1 MEYCIIVS
9 AELSVKFI
17 YYTGQ
22 YKMSK
27 CFVKNFICNWLVFL
41 LVCFCTGIA
50 KDVSSAEPV
59 QKQQIVR
66 VAFPQA
72 VRLSETH
79 EDGSRS
85 GIIYEWLM
93 EIAKYT
99 HWQYEFITY
108 NDASH
113 MLMELYHPSYDIMG
127 GMLKLPELLD
137 EMEKVWYYPDHLM
150 GFSYSVLLYNKDDV
164 RIKSFDV
171 KTLNNKS
178 IGVFSGA
185 KTKISRLQNILK
197 FNGLNC
203 KLVYY
208 DSSKTYEKG
217 LENKEVDLLL
227 ASDAYIKDDYNI
239 ALRFPSEPT
248 YIVAKRSD
256 PVLFRQLNEAI
267 KQIYEVNPN
276 FGEELFQKYFPARY
290 ENSTNFTAS
299 ELRFVKE
306 SPDIKVATVFKD
318 NYPFYYD
325 VNNQTKGIV
334 PEIFKLFSQKTGLK
348 FDFVE
353 AKSYSNAIDMVK
365 AGQADLFGDFLS
377 YSVIENFDDLITT
390 KNYLSLNSIVLRN
403 KDISLADEDLTE
415 AAVRGVE
422 HSHTIEHGAVK
433 TFSGYSEC
441 LAAVNSGKADYTVMP
456 IAVLEHLYMQD
467 YYANIVPVVDKSKL
481 YLSIAMNK
489 NIDKNL
495 YTVLSKGIVNM
506 SEDQLNTVIS
516 NSTLSVEARSI
527 SIKSLFYSNPV
538 LSAVVIASFVILLG
552 VIFLM
557 HTWFKMQNKI
567 AYTKLKRIEEL
578 SKVRSEFLSRMSH
591 EIRTP
596 LNAIIGLTNLMKLSG
611 TINSSAQKNV
621 AKIDSSAKFLL
632 SLVNDVLDMSK
643 IESAKMQIESKPLA
657 MDNMLKQLQNIF
669 QPMAESKNI
678 SLQFHCDLIHKY
690 FYGDEL
696 RLKQILTNLLSNAYK
711 FTENGG
717 TITVT
722 VAEKVTENDNSE
734 VFFSVR
740 DTGVGIPE
748 SDMERIFGSF
758 EQVLSKS
765 RNNQQGTGL
774 GLTISKSLVQLM
786 GGVLKVQSEVGAGS
800 EFFFILTLP
809 VYNGEITEEL
819 EDTTLPQEHDLL
831 QGKSIL
837 LAEDNALN
845 AEIAVALLEMQGV
858 IVECVENGQQAVERF
873 ASQPLG
879 AYDLILMDLQMPV
892 KNGLEAAME
901 IRALDR
907 ADAQKIPIIAMT
919 ANTMQEDREKA
930 RGVGMNGF
938 IPKPFDVEQLYK
950 SVECFFTEK
959 K

>member
-1 MEYCIIVS
+1 
-9 AELSVKFI
+9 
-17 YYTGQ
+17 
-22 YKMSK
+22 
-27 CFVKNFICNWLVFL
+27 
-41 LVCFCTGIA
+41 
-50 KDVSSAEPV
+50 
-59 QKQQIVR
+59 
-66 VAFPQA
+66 
-72 VRLSETH
+72 
-79 EDGSRS
+79 
-85 GIIYEWLM
+85 
-93 EIAKYT
+93 
-99 HWQYEFITY
+99 
-108 NDASH
+108 
-113 MLMELYHPSYDIMG
+113 
-127 GMLKLPELLD
+127 
-137 EMEKVWYYPDHLM
+137 
-150 GFSYSVLLYNKDDV
+150 
-164 RIKSFDV
+164 
-171 KTLNNKS
+171 
-178 IGVFSGA
+178 
-185 KTKISRLQNILK
+185 
-197 FNGLNC
+197 
-203 KLVYY
+203 
-208 DSSKTYEKG
+208 
-217 LENKEVDLLL
+217 
-227 ASDAYIKDDYNI
+227 
-239 ALRFPSEPT
+239 
-248 YIVAKRSD
+248 
-256 PVLFRQLNEAI
+256 
-267 KQIYEVNPN
+267 
-276 FGEELFQKYFPARY
+276 
-290 ENSTNFTAS
+290 
-299 ELRFVKE
+299 
-306 SPDIKVATVFKD
+306 
-318 NYPFYYD
+318 
-325 VNNQTKGIV
+325 
-334 PEIFKLFSQKTGLK
+334 
-348 FDFVE
+348 
-353 AKSYSNAIDMVK
+353 
-365 AGQADLFGDFLS
+365 
-377 YSVIENFDDLITT
+377 
-390 KNYLSLNSIVLRN
+390 
-403 KDISLADEDLTE
+403 
-415 AAVRGVE
+415 
-422 HSHTIEHGAVK
+422 
-433 TFSGYSEC
+433 
-441 LAAVNSGKADYTVMP
+441 
-456 IAVLEHLYMQD
+456 
-467 YYANIVPVVDKSKL
+467 
-481 YLSIAMNK
+481 
-489 NIDKNL
+489 
-495 YTVLSKGIVNM
+495 
-506 SEDQLNTVIS
+506 
-516 NSTLSVEARSI
+516 
-527 SIKSLFYSNPV
+527 
-538 LSAVVIASFVILLG
+538 
-552 VIFLM
+552 
-557 HTWFKMQNKI
+557 MQNKI

-678 SLQFHCDLIHKY
+678 SLQFHCELIHKY

-717 TITVT
+717 MITVT
-722 VAEKVTENDNSE
+722 VAEKVTENDSSE

-809 VYNGEITEEL
+809 VYTGEITEEL

>member
-1 MEYCIIVS
+1 MNVVNIESSLERMIMKEFFLQYIKGSMFLAVIALFLFVNGLVN
-9 AELSVKFI
+9 AEEFEQKRVVK
-17 YYTGQ
+17 
-22 YKMSK
+22 
-27 CFVKNFICNWLVFL
+27 
-41 LVCFCTGIA
+41 
-50 KDVSSAEPV
+50 
-59 QKQQIVR
+59 
-66 VAFPQA
+66 VAFPQSYG
-72 VRLSETH
+72 LSYTN

-85 GIIYEWLM
+85 GVVYEWLM

-99 HWQYEFITY
+99 HWEYEFITEESVNATVKGMFKGKY
-108 NDASH
+108 D
-113 MLMELYHPSYDIMG
+113 LMG
-127 GMLKLPELLD
+127 AMLKMPDVPETQKL
-137 EMEKVWYYPDHLM
+137 WYYPDYLM
-150 GFSYSVLLYNKDDV
+150 GFNYSTLLYNKNNEN
-164 RIKSFDV
+164 IKSFDISTFNH
-171 KTLNNKS
+171 KT
-178 IGVFSGA
+178 IGVYSRA
-185 KTKISRLQNILK
+185 TKKIKRLQNILD
-197 FNGLNC
+197 FNGLDC
-203 KLVYY
+203 TLKYY
-208 DSSKTYEKG
+208 DDVSPYNAALDK
-217 LENKEVDLLL
+217 KEVDMLL
-227 ASDAYIKDDYNI
+227 AGDAYINDTYNI
-239 ALRFPSEPT
+239 ALRFASEPS
-248 YIVAKRSD
+248 YIVARKDD
-256 PVLFRQLNEAI
+256 PALCRQLNDAI
-267 KQIYEVNPN
+267 KKIYEVNPN

-290 ENSTNFTAS
+290 KNSTNFTAQ
-299 ELRFVKE
+299 ELRFVE
-306 SPDIKVATVFKD
+306 RSPDIKVVTVFKD
-318 NYPFYYD
+318 NYPFYYLAND
-325 VNNQTKGIV
+325 QVKGIIPSV
-334 PEIFKLFSQKTGLK
+334 FKLLSENTGLT
-348 FDFVE
+348 FVFVE
-353 AKSYSNAIDMVK
+353 ASSYAEAIDMVK
-365 AGQADLFGDFLS
+365 SGMADVFGDFLS
-377 YSVIENFDDLITT
+377 HSTAENFGELITT
-390 KNYLSLNSIVLRN
+390 KNYLSMNSIILRN
-403 KDISLADEDLTE
+403 KDITLADPALKE
-415 AAVRGVE
+415 AVIYGFDD
-422 HSHTIEHGAVK
+422 SHTIKHSSNIN
-433 TFSGYSEC
+433 FPDYSGC
-441 LAAVNSGKADYTVMP
+441 LEAINSGEADYTVMP
-456 IAVLEHLYMQD
+456 IAVLQHLYMQD
-467 YYANIVPVVDKSKL
+467 YYSNIIPVVDQSKR

-489 NIDKNL
+489 NVDMNL
-495 YTVLSKGIVNM
+495 YTVLSKGIVNLQ
-506 SEDQLNTVIS
+506 EEQLNAIVS
-516 NSTLSVEARSI
+516 DSTLSVGARAVSL
-527 SIKSLFYSNPV
+527 KSLFYSNPV

-557 HTWFKMQNKI
+557 HTWFEMQNKI

-678 SLQFHCDLIHKY
+678 SLQFHCELIHKY

-717 TITVT
+717 MITVT
-722 VAEKVTENDNSE
+722 VAEKVTENDSSE

-809 VYNGEITEEL
+809 VYTGEITEEL